1 MKTRVYDRR
10 IYISMRKGLSF
21 AVLFMYLE
29 MLAACGAGILGVR
42 QCIRRFLFFGEESGK
57 YGKKQFAE

>member
-1 MKTRVYDRR
+1 
-10 IYISMRKGLSF
+10 MRKGLSF

-29 MLAACGAGILGVR
+29 MLAARRAGILGIC
-42 QCIRRFLFFGEESGK
+42 QWIRRFLFFGEEPGK